1 MTVGEI
7 AAIIIACMTALG
19 LMITWGKTSRENIE
33 QRTKMETNLKSEI
46 KVISDDVKHPEHGLS
61 AINKKVEEQALYCAR
76 TSTSFKEKIGALERK
91 SQ

>member
-1 MTVGEI
+1 MTVGDI
-7 AAIIIACMTALG
+7 VAIIIACMTALG
-19 LMITWGKTSRENIE
+19 LILTWGKISRENIE

-46 KVISDDVKHPEHGLS
+46 KDIKDDVKHPDHGLS